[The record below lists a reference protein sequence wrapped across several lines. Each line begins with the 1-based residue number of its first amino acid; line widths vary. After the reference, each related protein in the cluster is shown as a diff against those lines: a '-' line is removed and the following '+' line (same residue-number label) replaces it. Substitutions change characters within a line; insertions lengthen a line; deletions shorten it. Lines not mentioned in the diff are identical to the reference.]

1 MAKKRKSGTGTVR
14 QRGDGRWEGRVVIG
28 YDDSGLP
35 KTKNVLAK
43 TKRECQE
50 KLRQLTESMVGRND
64 RKVKSDML
72 FGDWLCYWYE
82 THSKPTLRASTQNN
96 YENVI
101 HNHVLP
107 EIGKIPLN
115 KLSQN
120 DLQQFYGRLKKNG
133 RKRLTEQY
141 GAGLSDRMV
150 RMCHAVCRSALER
163 AVRDDLLR
171 TNPAIGCKLP
181 PKKAKEMQVLDREE
195 LQKFLI
201 QAQADGYYELFLLD
215 LCTGLRRGELI
226 ALQWEDLNFETGVL
240 TVNKQAY
247 TVNGELQILP
257 PKTKASVRKLVLP
270 PAVLAVLREYHKK
283 VDSRW
288 MFPSPVKADRPIT
301 PGVARRRLQ
310 TILERADCKR
320 VRFHDLRHTFAT
332 LALENGM
339 DVKTLSAM
347 LGHVSAV
354 TTLDIYTHI
363 TGDMQRAAAASIDR
377 SIGKMEPQEEA
388 EPEQKGIVDFQPYVG
403 KKRKPG
409 TGCVSELNDH
419 LFEGRY
425 SPVWPDGTQHSRNV
439 YARTR
444 EECEELYD
452 GSGKDKI
459 SDLTVNLIK
468 GFLCEYT
475 ENFAL
480 QYLDEKFLEKFP
492 VDKAYFN
499 YETESFVS
507 KEYCLPYVLDE
518 KGRKEYVL
526 LTPYDILRE
535 DEPSINKKDFYESHE
550 RIRSAIENDTLRT
563 YVNNYI
569 GLAVRQY
576 EEMQRGKR
584 RSIRE
589 RSIRKIEKD
598 AFKELV
604 REHPELYDYYIRLRE
619 TDVDKIRSQSLA
631 ELNEQIEKLC
641 VASQKIIS
649 LFKNLNYQTNEQLT
663 AREEA
668 KARLRFFKH
677 IIEDCDGYKNLYT
690 DGKQIAKENDLQRLF
705 RFVWYGTSYK
715 VDAEP
720 NNGRGQADFIVSMGQ
735 NNQNIVEFKLA
746 SNSTL
751 SHVFTQVKIYEAANC
766 TDGSLIAIFCFSES
780 EYLYS
785 EQVVKAA
792 GYEELLGESIYLIDC
807 RNDNKKS
814 ASIA

>member
-1 MAKKRKSGTGTVR
+1 M
-14 QRGDGRWEGRVVIG
+14 
-28 YDDSGLP
+28 
-35 KTKNVLAK
+35 
-43 TKRECQE
+43 
-50 KLRQLTESMVGRND
+50 
-64 RKVKSDML
+64 
-72 FGDWLCYWYE
+72 
-82 THSKPTLRASTQNN
+82 
-96 YENVI
+96 
-101 HNHVLP
+101 
-107 EIGKIPLN
+107 
-115 KLSQN
+115 
-120 DLQQFYGRLKKNG
+120 
-133 RKRLTEQY
+133 
-141 GAGLSDRMV
+141 
-150 RMCHAVCRSALER
+150 
-163 AVRDDLLR
+163 
-171 TNPAIGCKLP
+171 
-181 PKKAKEMQVLDREE
+181 
-195 LQKFLI
+195 
-201 QAQADGYYELFLLD
+201 
-215 LCTGLRRGELI
+215 
-226 ALQWEDLNFETGVL
+226 
-240 TVNKQAY
+240 
-247 TVNGELQILP
+247 
-257 PKTKASVRKLVLP
+257 
-270 PAVLAVLREYHKK
+270 
-283 VDSRW
+283 
-288 MFPSPVKADRPIT
+288 
-301 PGVARRRLQ
+301 
-310 TILERADCKR
+310 
-320 VRFHDLRHTFAT
+320 
-332 LALENGM
+332 
-339 DVKTLSAM
+339 
-347 LGHVSAV
+347 
-354 TTLDIYTHI
+354 
-363 TGDMQRAAAASIDR
+363 
-377 SIGKMEPQEEA
+377 
-388 EPEQKGIVDFQPYVG
+388 
-403 KKRKPG
+403 
-409 TGCVSELNDH
+409 
-419 LFEGRY
+419 
-425 SPVWPDGTQHSRNV
+425 
-439 YARTR
+439 
-444 EECEELYD
+444 
-452 GSGKDKI
+452 
-459 SDLTVNLIK
+459 
-468 GFLCEYT
+468 
-475 ENFAL
+475 
-480 QYLDEKFLEKFP
+480 
-492 VDKAYFN
+492 
-499 YETESFVS
+499 
-507 KEYCLPYVLDE
+507 
-518 KGRKEYVL
+518 
-526 LTPYDILRE
+526 
-535 DEPSINKKDFYESHE
+535 
-550 RIRSAIENDTLRT
+550 
-563 YVNNYI
+563 NNYI